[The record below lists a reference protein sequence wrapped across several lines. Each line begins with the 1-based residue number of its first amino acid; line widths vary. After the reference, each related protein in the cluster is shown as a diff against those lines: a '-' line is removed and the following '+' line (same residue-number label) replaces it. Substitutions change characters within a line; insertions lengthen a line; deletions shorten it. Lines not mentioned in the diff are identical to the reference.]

1 MGKGIKTRVSEK
13 KGIKAIDKAAVASE
27 RMKEAYIR
35 TKDKAEHGMYAEDGS
50 PGEYASDRLSA
61 GVDNVTHEAVHQFD
75 KQGRK
80 GVQTT
85 RENISKVKEKI
96 QKRKAAAEQ
105 PKKQAARQAGQPATR
120 WSGRQA
126 ADTVSEP
133 AKAVRQE
140 RGAIKTLDRGKKGI
154 KTVDRGRK
162 TVKQASSTA
171 KGTIKTTSKSI
182 KTAEKT
188 AKASIKTSQQAAKA
202 AQRTAQATARAARAA
217 IHAARAAAIVTAHA
231 IKAAAKATAAAVKA
245 IIAATKALIAAI
257 AAGGWIVVLIIVVIC
272 LIGMIIGS
280 CFGIFFSGEDSGTG
294 QTMQT
299 AVQEINTDYQ
309 ENLDEIKASHSYDV
323 LEMSG
328 SRAVWKEV
336 LAVYAVKTTTDPD
349 NAQEVATMDDE
360 KLELLKD
367 IFWQMNEIS
376 SSTST
381 QTETV
386 IETSDDGNGNIVET
400 ETTVTQT
407 YLYITVSHKT
417 AEEMADQ
424 LGFNEDQRE
433 QMAELLA
440 DENNSLWSQV
450 LYGITG
456 GDGEIVTVALSQVG
470 NVGGEPYWSWYGFG
484 SRVEWCACFVSWCA
498 NECGYIEAGVIPKFA
513 ACASQGV
520 PWFQERGLW
529 QSGSYEPRSGDIIFF
544 DWDGDMSADHVG
556 IVEKVE
562 NGRVYT
568 VEGNSGDSVRQ
579 NSYPIGYSDV
589 LGYGC
594 PAY

>member
-1 MGKGIKTRVSEK
+1 MGKGIKTKSVAEK
-13 KGIKAIDKAAVASE
+13 TIKAIDKSAVASE

-35 TKDKAEHGMYAEDGS
+35 TKDKGEHGLYAEEGS
-50 PGEYASDRLSA
+50 PGEYASDRISS
-61 GVDNVTHEAVHQFD
+61 GVENTAREAVHQFD

-80 GVQTT
+80 GVKTT
-85 RENISKVKEKI
+85 KENISKVKEKI

-105 PKKQAARQAGQPATR
+105 PKKQAEKQAARQT
-120 WSGRQA
+120 RQA
-126 ADTVSEP
+126 ADRLSEP
-133 AKAVRQE
+133 V
-140 RGAIKTLDRGKKGI
+140 KTIR
-154 KTVDRGRK
+154 
-162 TVKQASSTA
+162 QASSTA
-171 KGTIKTTSKSI
+171 KGTVKTASKSI

-188 AKASIKTSQQAAKA
+188 AKASIKTAQQAAKT
-202 AQRTAQATARAARAA
+202 AQKTAQATARAARAA
-217 IHAARAAAIVTAHA
+217 AHAARV
-231 IKAAAKATAAAVKA
+231 AAKAAVTAAKVAVKATIAAVKA

-257 AAGGWIVVLIIVVIC
+257 AAGGWVAVLVIIVIC
-272 LIGMIIGS
+272 LIGMIVGS

-299 AVQEINTDYQ
+299 AVQEINAEY
-309 ENLDEIKASHSYDV
+309 EEKLEEIKTSRTYDV

-349 NAQEVATMDDE
+349 AAQEVATMDDS
-360 KLELLKD
+360 KKQLLKD

-381 QTETV
+381 QTETI

-400 ETTVTQT
+400 EVTVTRT

-417 AEEMADQ
+417 AEEMANQ
-424 LGFNEDQRE
+424 FSFNEDQRE

-440 DENNSLWSQV
+440 DENSSLWSQV

-470 NVGGEPYWSWYGFG
+470 NTGGAPYWSWYGFD

-498 NECGYIEAGVIPKFA
+498 NECGYIDAGVIPKFA

-520 PWFQERGLW
+520 PWFKERGPW
-529 QSGSYEPRSGDIIFF
+529 QDNSYEPRPGDIIFF
-544 DWDGDMSADHVG
+544 DWDDGGQDGSSDHVG

-579 NSYPIGYSDV
+579 NSYPVGYYEIY
-589 LGYGC
+589 GYGT